1 MIDDRYRVQEKGQDT
16 GYIGNH
22 VLPQCFVCVFSRM
35 FKENTGGPQSPEN
48 SMVRTIVI
56 HGP

>member
-35 FKENTGGPQSPEN
+35 FKENTVPTKSREQYGPDYSYP
-48 SMVRTIVI
+48 
-56 HGP
+56 